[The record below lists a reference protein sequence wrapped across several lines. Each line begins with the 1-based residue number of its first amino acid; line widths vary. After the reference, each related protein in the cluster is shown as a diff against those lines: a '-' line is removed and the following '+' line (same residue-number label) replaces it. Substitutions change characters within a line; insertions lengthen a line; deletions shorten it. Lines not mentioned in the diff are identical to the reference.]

1 MCMRNLHETALYEGR
16 HEVKVL
22 CLGRD
27 FPSRVKKDG
36 WKCQSFKRKKRSDGS
51 LATKIAVYQKMG
63 LVNYSEGLMY
73 EALFVF
79 F

>member
-27 FPSRVKKDG
+27 FRPLVEKDG
-36 WKCQSFKRKKRSDGS
+36 WKCQSFK
-51 LATKIAVYQKMG
+51 L
-63 LVNYSEGLMY
+63 
-73 EALFVF
+73 
-79 F
+79 